1 MTKICDL
8 LGERA
13 DELVKSSLRIGD
25 VHMLPLGKE
34 EGITPKNG
42 ALKRNKFFIV
52 LGFDATGNIIGGVVI
67 NSKINTNLPSSV
79 TDYLMP
85 VTVQQMSFLKYNSF
99 VNCSQLK
106 TVAKEKFNHSTYVDH
121 IDDEELIDSIRKTV
135 VESPYSNRQLL
146 KEFRII
152 DN

>member
-1 MTKICDL
+1 MNL
-8 LGERA
+8 S
-13 DELVKSSLRIGD
+13 KSSIRIGD
-25 VHMLPLGKE
+25 VHMLPL
-34 EGITPKNG
+34 N
-42 ALKRNKFFIV
+42 
-52 LGFDATGNIIGGVVI
+52 
-67 NSKINTNLPSSV
+67 
-79 TDYLMP
+79 
-85 VTVQQMSFLKYNSF
+85 NSF